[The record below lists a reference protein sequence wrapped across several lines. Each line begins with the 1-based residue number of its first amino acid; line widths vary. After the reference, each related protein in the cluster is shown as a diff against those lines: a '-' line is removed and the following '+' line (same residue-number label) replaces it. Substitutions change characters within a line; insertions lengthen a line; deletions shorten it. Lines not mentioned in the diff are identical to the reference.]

1 MSILSVIG
9 IGGLLAGCAAPA
21 NTNNGGAASTNPK
34 VAATNSKQIN
44 LVEWTYYANEKL
56 AVQQFE
62 KIHPNIHIT
71 LKVFPGSDYET
82 KLQAALSTG
91 TDVPDI
97 FDLDMGYIGKFINTP
112 YVADLSKLGA
122 NSLVKGMIPYVAAGG
137 EKSNG
142 DVGAITDTSSPG
154 GFWFNM
160 AAAKKWLGTNDPN
173 KVATMVNSWSKIES
187 LGKKINQESKGKV
200 HLLDDPGSVF
210 AVEEYHTQNL
220 VQNGKLVIDPKWNT
234 ILNTMR
240 TLAQPGLTANLPA
253 MGTGWGNS
261 LNDHSADPDAILF
274 AIPSWAGFMV
284 NSTTA
289 NGKYGVVPAPD
300 GYYEGGR
307 YAAIYAGSK
316 NQQAAYEYLQ
326 FLASPQWQKWN
337 LDNTA
342 NMPSL
347 KSVYTKYENTYTYP
361 WFGNQKILKMY
372 YKISMDIPPQKQDE
386 YEQPLVSDFLGDA
399 STMVTQK
406 KSNQWAIQQLKAQV
420 QSSYPEVK
428 VD

>member
-1 MSILSVIG
+1 MG
-9 IGGLLAGCAAPA
+9 IGALVVGCAAPSNSS
-21 NTNNGGAASTNPK
+21 NTTATSNNTGAASTSTSSK
-34 VAATNSKQIN
+34 VN
-44 LVEWTYYANEKL
+44 LVEWTYYANEKY

-82 KLQAALSTG
+82 KLQDALSTG

-112 YVADLSKLGA
+112 YVADLSSMGA
-122 NSLVKGMIPYVAAGG
+122 NSLVKQMIPYVAAAG

-142 DVGAITDTSSPG
+142 DVAAITDTSSPG
-154 GFWFNM
+154 GFWYNM

-187 LGKKINQESKGKV
+187 LGKKINTESKGKV
-200 HLLDDPGSVF
+200 HLLDTPGSVF
-210 AVEEYHTQNL
+210 AVEEYHTKNF

-240 TLAQPGLTANLPA
+240 TLNQPGLTANLPS

-261 LNDHSADPDAILF
+261 LNDHSANPDAILF

-284 NSTTA
+284 NSKTA
-289 NGKYGVVPAPD
+289 KNTFGVVPAPE

-307 YAAIYAGSK
+307 YASIYSGSK
-316 NQQAAYEYLQ
+316 NKQAAYEYLQ
-326 FLASPQWQKWN
+326 FLASQQWQKWD

-372 YKISMDIPPQKQDE
+372 YEISMDIPAQKQDQ
-386 YEQPLVSDFLGDA
+386 YEQGLVSDFLGIA
-399 STMVTQK
+399 NTMVTQK
-406 KSNQWAIQQLKAQV
+406 KTNQWAIQQLKAET
-420 QSSYPEVK
+420 QSSYPEVQ
-428 VD
+428 VN